1 MAHVNY
7 DDCIGSRIGTAGC
20 AHRQLV
26 NHHRLRVLAEE
37 SLIDQRALGRAGRAS
52 EYRQE
57 GGGNIHADI
66 LQVINP
72 GMDNR
77 QGTSSLPEF
86 ILERPCILQMV
97 ASESVSFEQASK
109 AAFVNYLAAFTPSIR
124 PHIHK
129 VVCYFYDIGVMLHHN
144 YRIAFIT

>member
-1 MAHVNY
+1 M
-7 DDCIGSRIGTAGC
+7 
-20 AHRQLV
+20 
-26 NHHRLRVLAEE
+26 LAEE
-37 SLIDQRALGRAGRAS
+37 SLIDQRALARAS
-52 EYRQE
+52 HAGDYRQDAS
-57 GGGNIHADI
+57 GNIHADI
-66 LQVINP
+66 LQVISP

-97 ASESVSFEQASK
+97 ASEGVSFEQASK
-109 AAFVNYLAAFTPSIR
+109 AAFVNDLAAFTPSIR